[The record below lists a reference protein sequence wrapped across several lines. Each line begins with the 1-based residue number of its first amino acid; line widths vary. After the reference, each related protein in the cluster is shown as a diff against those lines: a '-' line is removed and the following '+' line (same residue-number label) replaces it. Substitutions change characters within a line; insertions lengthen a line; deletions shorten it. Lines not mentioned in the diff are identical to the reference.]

1 MKYREICEYF
11 GRKMPCPVEYKGGL
25 EELQRFFDDMG
36 VMYFTAREYATPHH
50 RDIARQLGYADGLL
64 IPPPHMWAHLAPC
77 IAAAD
82 RLREVLGAPV
92 ACVNGWRPEDYNKRV
107 DGSKRSDHITAHAV
121 DVKPPPEMMALATV
135 WAESILFEDG
145 DRLLM
150 SLGVGPTRLHIGFRA
165 PVSEEKGY
173 GRHWSY

>member
-1 MKYREICEYF
+1 
-11 GRKMPCPVEYKGGL
+11 
-25 EELQRFFDDMG
+25 
-36 VMYFTAREYATPHH
+36 
-50 RDIARQLGYADGLL
+50 
-64 IPPPHMWAHLAPC
+64 
-77 IAAAD
+77 
-82 RLREVLGAPV
+82 
-92 ACVNGWRPEDYNKRV
+92 
-107 DGSKRSDHITAHAV
+107 
-121 DVKPPPEMMALATV
+121 MALATV